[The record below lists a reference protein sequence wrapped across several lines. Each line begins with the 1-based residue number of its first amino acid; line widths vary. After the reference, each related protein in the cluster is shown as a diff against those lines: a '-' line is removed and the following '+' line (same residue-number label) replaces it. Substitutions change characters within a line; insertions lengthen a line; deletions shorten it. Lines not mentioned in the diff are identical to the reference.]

1 MDMTTSTLESNDTK
15 GFLNEVFRGA
25 SDGFLG
31 IWAKLGP
38 QRFETHSFHVSEIAQ
53 AAETMQALKQRGDVY
68 FERGLQGVRP
78 DAGKRGKEAGVTWV
92 GGLSI
97 DFDTREGPHATPP
110 EKLPADLEEVRKLIR
125 EAGLPEPTFIIHTGG
140 GVHAHWLY
148 TAPVLITSAEDR
160 AAEKTMAKAWSKRLE
175 KVFDAHDYELDSTY
189 SLEHLF
195 KAPGTLNHKPCP
207 AKTAKPVTLVST
219 GPRYEQAELRK
230 LLANELKTAARGIA
244 GAGPGTLAAQLADE
258 AKKAFLASGKAK
270 KDELAPIL
278 AGCAWLQSIVERA
291 DRGEKLN
298 QTEWYYALGI
308 VARTTEGRKWAHEIS
323 KRDPEKG
330 RYSVE
335 ETEATIDHALKDAG
349 PANCRE
355 TIQEKL
361 KFEGCNRCTFRDLIT
376 SPMNLGPEPTERV
389 GVQQN
394 TIYALQGRI
403 YLRLSDGERF
413 DVPSYSD
420 WMLSRV
426 GDNPHHQLMKSKKTA
441 IVTRLGYVPGDNR
454 MIIRNERGT
463 RIANQWRPGG
473 VIPAKGN
480 EKPVLEFFERFIP
493 HARSIEHV
501 IQYLAHLYQRPAV
514 KIEHGLTISGGYGT
528 GKGTLREIV
537 AKLFG
542 EHNIQKIEGGELEDK
557 NNARWVDKQVLIV
570 EETYHKG
577 KYETY
582 NRTKSLVVDDT
593 FPVQDKYVKT
603 YEGTSP
609 RGILVTTNDDAP
621 MSIPEGDRRWFIC
634 ATPPTPEDD
643 EMEEHRA
650 FFKRF
655 RDLLKQDDTTVAAF
669 AYYLQHEVD
678 LSVFPTKGAP
688 PMTAA
693 KERAMDASRTPLAD
707 GLVQLIRSGAPP
719 YLHKDVVSYKDVLR
733 ALQGSDW
740 SHLAAQIVPKHII
753 KAIKDAGGCAVHY
766 NAEGRHLPVRFSR
779 ADAYELYAIRNRSR
793 WRKAT
798 LQELKG
804 EYKRE
809 PGTPAANVYSFNEA
823 ANMREHAHP
832 ETSEAEM
839 EAYRRGAEERRDAL
853 FSRLMAGAS

>member
-1 MDMTTSTLESNDTK
+1 MNMFTTPTSGNNPLD
-15 GFLNEVFRGA
+15 FLTQFFHGA
-25 SDGFLG
+25 TAGYLG
-31 IWAKLGP
+31 LGAKLGP
-38 QRFETHSFHVSEIAQ
+38 NDFRAYSFHISELAQ
-53 AAETMQALKQRGDVY
+53 AAEKMQELAQHGDLY
-68 FERGLQGVRP
+68 FERGLQGERP
-78 DAGKRGKEAGVTWV
+78 ASGKRGKEAGVVWS

-97 DFDTREGPHATPP
+97 DFDTSEGPHSTPA
-110 EKLPADLEEVRKLIR
+110 EKLPSNLEEVRKLIQ
-125 EAGLPEPTFIIHTGG
+125 EAGLPEPTFLLHTGG

-148 TAPVLITSAEDR
+148 TAPVLMKTAEDR
-160 AAEKTMAKAWSKRLE
+160 AAEKTLAKAWFKRLGKMFE
-175 KVFDAHDYELDSTY
+175 ANDYHLDSTY

-195 KAPGTLNHKPCP
+195 KAPGTWNHKTNP
-207 AKTAKPVTLVST
+207 AKPVSLVST
-219 GPRYEQAELRK
+219 GRRYDQAELRK
-230 LLANELKTAARGIA
+230 LLANELKTAARGIP
-244 GAGPGTLAAQLADE
+244 GAGPGTLAAQFADK
-258 AKKAFLASGKAK
+258 AKKDFLASGKAK
-270 KDELAPIL
+270 PDEAAPIL
-278 AGCAWLQSIVERA
+278 AGCAWFKSIVERA
-291 DRGEKLN
+291 ERGEKLE
-298 QTEWYYALGI
+298 QTEWYYFLGI
-308 VARTTEGRKWAHEIS
+308 VARTAEGRHLAHELS
-323 KRDPEKG
+323 KLDPEPG
-330 RYSVE
+330 RYTPE
-335 ETEATIDHALKDAG
+335 GTEAAIDHALKDAG

-355 TIQEKL
+355 TVQEKL
-361 KFEGCNRCTFRDLIT
+361 KFKGCDRCSFRGLIK
-376 SPMNLGPEPTERV
+376 SPMCLGPEPTERV
-389 GVQQN
+389 GVQQD
-394 TIYALQGRI
+394 TIYAQQGRI

-420 WMLSRV
+420 GMLSRV

-454 MIIRNERGT
+454 MIIKNERGT
-463 RIANQWRPGG
+463 LIANQWRPGG
-473 VIPAKGN
+473 VMPAKGD

-493 HARSIEHV
+493 HARSREHV

-514 KIEHGLTISGGYGT
+514 KIEHGLTVSGGYGT

-537 AKLFG
+537 AELFG

-593 FPVQDKYVKT
+593 FPVQDKYVKI

-655 RDLLKQDDTTVAAF
+655 RDLLKQDDSTVAAF

-707 GLVQLIRSGAPP
+707 GLVQLIRKGAPP

-733 ALQGSDW
+733 ALQASDW
-740 SHLAAQIVPKHII
+740 SHLVTSVAPRKIA
-753 KAIKDAGGCAVHY
+753 KAIKDAGGCEVHH

-779 ADAYELYAIRNRSR
+779 TEMHELYAIRSRSR
-793 WRKAT
+793 WRKAS
-798 LQELKG
+798 LEELKG
-804 EYKRE
+804 EHKRE
-809 PGTPAANVYSFNEA
+809 PGAPTANVYSFNEA
-823 ANMREHAHP
+823 ANMRDPAYP

-839 EAYRRGAEERRDAL
+839 EAYRREAEERRDAL